1 MAYERPLGWHPL
13 WHGLV
18 EDQWACIPYGTAWKT
33 SGLVSPMAQ
42 LWEDQW
48 VCIPYGTTWLKT
60 VGLASLTGICVFN
73 SMRVFY
79 WVHYSVFA
87 GFHNCFPNRLHN
99 YFKEKC
105 YMYLNFYKESLTN
118 WCGAYS
124 SEMIK
129 KINKNKCYG
138 YQWITFTSF

>member
-87 GFHNCFPNRLHN
+87 GFHSCFPNRLYN

-105 YMYLNFYKESLTN
+105 CMYLNFYKWSLTN
-118 WCGAYS
+118 WCEAYS

-138 YQWITFTSF
+138 YQWISSTSS